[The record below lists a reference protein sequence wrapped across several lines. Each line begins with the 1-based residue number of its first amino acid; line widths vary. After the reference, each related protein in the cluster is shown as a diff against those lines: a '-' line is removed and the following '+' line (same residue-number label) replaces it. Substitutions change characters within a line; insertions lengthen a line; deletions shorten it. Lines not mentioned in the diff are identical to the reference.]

1 MPGLLTLL
9 LAYIFIVPSGQSTNE
24 MQIVAVFK
32 IIPENVQFF
41 LLYFGVTTILLY
53 PLYKYVKM
61 YRRAVLTFNDQ
72 FLSIQGKNINLKI
85 PVDTISKIYFKDPN
99 NYRGESKENLTIYI
113 QEKFMNTTT
122 LKIKNYSNAG
132 ELITGL
138 TNIDKLR
145 PLLAESNTAFFID
158 SED

>member
-1 MPGLLTLL
+1 M
-9 LAYIFIVPSGQSTNE
+9 
-24 MQIVAVFK
+24 
-32 IIPENVQFF
+32 
-41 LLYFGVTTILLY
+41 
-53 PLYKYVKM
+53 
-61 YRRAVLTFNDQ
+61 LTFNDQ
-72 FLSIQGKNINLKI
+72 FLSIQGKNKKLKI

-158 SED
+158 SDD